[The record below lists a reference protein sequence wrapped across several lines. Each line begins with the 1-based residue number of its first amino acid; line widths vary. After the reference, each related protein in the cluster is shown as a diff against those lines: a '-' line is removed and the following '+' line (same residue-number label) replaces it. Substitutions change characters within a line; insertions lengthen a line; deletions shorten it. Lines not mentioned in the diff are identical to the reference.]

1 MIMSKVEL
9 ELATYDALQ
18 HNISA
23 KAARIDALEQLLQ
36 TMKDAHEA
44 EIERMTKEGKVR
56 CISIK
61 KHPLFPIIFSYE
73 KEYKGF
79 DDVKA
84 EVEEHFKQ
92 GLFNEELE
100 KYKQDQL
107 QHLVKKLEEKDNAID
122 KLRADNKRLYN
133 RSLWERI
140 RNK

>member
-1 MIMSKVEL
+1 MLIREPK
-9 ELATYDALQ
+9 
-18 HNISA
+18 
-23 KAARIDALEQLLQ
+23 
-36 TMKDAHEA
+36 
-44 EIERMTKEGKVR
+44 
-56 CISIK
+56 
-61 KHPLFPIIFSYE
+61 